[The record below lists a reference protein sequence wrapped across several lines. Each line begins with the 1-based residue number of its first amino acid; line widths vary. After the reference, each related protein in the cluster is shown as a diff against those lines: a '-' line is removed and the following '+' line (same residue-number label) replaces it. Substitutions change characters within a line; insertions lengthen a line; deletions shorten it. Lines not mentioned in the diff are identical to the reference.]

1 MNTTCASLCAT
12 RSSHPHGDPL
22 VDTKRAYVAAEQ
34 TEKVLEQSRQEMVTH
49 AAFQRWW
56 ASPASPAHKLEAARL
71 EAAAAA
77 QAAEAEAEQREVA
90 AADSSVGHGLAARTH
105 YNVFELSWDAAQAE
119 LSRRGEVTEVERE
132 TGLQQQ
138 ASESQAWEEFLETPH
153 SSGGGSNRDLVA
165 SIHAA
170 LEELEGAMG
179 GTEDAPCSHAAV
191 VAARQRMTAAE
202 QQLEALGECMLA
214 PMKKIRKRLAAAGV
228 ALAAA
233 EEVAARLRA
242 QEELKERRQEAQ
254 LAAAELFEDGCVLN
268 TDIVRL
274 PACPLVEGRNLLVF

>member
-1 MNTTCASLCAT
+1 MA
-12 RSSHPHGDPL
+12 
-22 VDTKRAYVAAEQ
+22 DTKRAYVAAEQ

-77 QAAEAEAEQREVA
+77 QAAEAEAEQREI

-138 ASESQAWEEFLETPH
+138 ASEYEAWEEFLETPQ

-202 QQLEALGECMLA
+202 QQLKALGECMLA

>member
-1 MNTTCASLCAT
+1 LA
-12 RSSHPHGDPL
+12 
-22 VDTKRAYVAAEQ
+22 DTKRAYVAAEQ

-49 AAFQRWW
+49 VAFQRWW

-77 QAAEAEAEQREVA
+77 QAAEAEAEQREI

-119 LSRRGEVTEVERE
+119 LSRRGEVTEIERE

-138 ASESQAWEEFLETPH
+138 VSESEAWEAFLETPQ
-153 SSGGGSNRDLVA
+153 SSGGGSYRDLVA
-165 SIHAA
+165 SIRAA

-191 VAARQRMTAAE
+191 AAARQRMTAAE
-202 QQLEALGECMLA
+202 EQLEGLGDSTLA
-214 PMKKIRKRLAAAGV
+214 ILQKIRKRLAAAGV

-233 EEVAARLRA
+233 EEVSARLRT
-242 QEELKERRQEAQ
+242 QEELEERRQEAR
-254 LAAAELFEDGCVLN
+254 LAAAELFEDASCVLN
-268 TDIVRL
+268 TDLVRL
-274 PACPLVEGRNLLVF
+274 PACPLVEGWNLLVF